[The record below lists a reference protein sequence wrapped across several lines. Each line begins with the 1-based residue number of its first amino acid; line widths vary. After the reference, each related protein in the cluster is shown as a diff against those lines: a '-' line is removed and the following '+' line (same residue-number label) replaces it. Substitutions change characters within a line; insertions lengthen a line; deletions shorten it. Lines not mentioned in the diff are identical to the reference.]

1 MFRKLNVPSLIL
13 LKKSVIDDVIN
24 NLNSQL
30 PIKELEL
37 VKTKDQKNRILLKER
52 LIGIVLLNYQNQVS
66 RQEADIAHLTAELTY
81 R

>member
-37 VKTKDQKNRILLKER
+37 VKTKGQKNRILLKER

>member
-1 MFRKLNVPSLIL
+1 M
-13 LKKSVIDDVIN
+13 IDDVIN

>member
-66 RQEADIAHLTAELTY
+66 RQEDDIAHLTAELTY

>member
-24 NLNSQL
+24 HLNSQL